1 MMIVIT
7 ALKIAMTVLD
17 LILVILA
24 NRTKDDEN
32 TPSMVVALFFIMNI
46 LMMWA

>member
-1 MMIVIT
+1 M
-7 ALKIAMTVLD
+7 KIAMTVLD

-24 NRTKDDEN
+24 NSTKNEEDSP
-32 TPSMVVALFFIMNI
+32 TMVVALFFVMNI